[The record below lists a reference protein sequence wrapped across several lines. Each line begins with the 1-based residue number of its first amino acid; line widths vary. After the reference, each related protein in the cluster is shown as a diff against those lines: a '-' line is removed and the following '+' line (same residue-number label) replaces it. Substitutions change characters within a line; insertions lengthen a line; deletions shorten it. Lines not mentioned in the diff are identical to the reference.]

1 MSTVIHLVTAGE
13 SYTFSDRNEVS
24 LGRADT
30 ADVRFTNPYVSRW
43 HGKLIHTDGGWVYE
57 DVGSSRGTRFR
68 GQSISRLPLVGP
80 VTLLLGERGKG
91 EEVHISPE
99 FPSQIFVC
107 YRREDAAG
115 HAGRLRDRL
124 AAVFG
129 DSQVF
134 LDIDQIGI
142 GEDFVERTVSVV
154 ESCRALLV
162 VIGRHWLDSR
172 DAEGRRRLDNPD
184 DYVRLEIRAA
194 LRRAPQLVIIPV
206 LVQGA
211 TMPRNEDLPADL
223 QPLSRRNALTLP
235 DERWHTEIGHLIE
248 FLEALIRVPS
258 MPTSAT
264 EDGHPPRE
272 I

>member
-1 MSTVIHLVTAGE
+1 MSTVIHIVATGE
-13 SYTFSDRNEVS
+13 SYTFSGRNELS

-43 HGKLIHTDGGWVYE
+43 HGKLTHSDGGWVYE

-68 GQSISRLPLVGP
+68 GQPISRLPLVGP
-80 VTLLLGERGKG
+80 VTLLLGEPGKG

-99 FPSQIFVC
+99 NPSQIFIC

-134 LDIDQIGI
+134 LDIDQVGI
-142 GEDFVERTVSVV
+142 GEDFVEQTTSVL

-162 VIGRHWLDSR
+162 VIGRRWLDSR
-172 DAEGRRRLDNPD
+172 DVKGRRRLDNPD

-194 LRRAPQLVIIPV
+194 LRRAPQMVIVPV

-211 TMPRNEDLPADL
+211 TMPRDEDLPDDL

-235 DERWHTEIGHLIE
+235 DERWHAEIGRLIE
-248 FLEALIRVPS
+248 NLEALIRVPHV
-258 MPTSAT
+258 PAPPT
-264 EDGHPPRE
+264 EDGHTLSE
-272 I
+272 V